1 MDICCFSNGL
11 LSFFTYVILTNVSN
25 GANFCMKL
33 PYFMKEISIFAPKP
47 CILRNLRSK
56 RERSGFSLL
65 NLTAFQRVSSSHN
78 TWSREH
84 NKARM
89 FLRLPSDHSRTCMH
103 GKHSTIEDNFLDQL
117 LVLRAIKGT
126 QVFITS
132 SSGML

>member
-1 MDICCFSNGL
+1 MDICCFSDGF

-65 NLTAFQRVSSSHN
+65 NLTALLRNVSFIINGCHCILIILFQ
-78 TWSREH
+78 
-84 NKARM
+84 
-89 FLRLPSDHSRTCMH
+89 
-103 GKHSTIEDNFLDQL
+103 
-117 LVLRAIKGT
+117 LVLKVM
-126 QVFITS
+126 QYV
-132 SSGML
+132 MV